1 MATQIKIRQV
11 LRIALTLLILHLLAG
26 RAALAQQE
34 NASSAFGT
42 SSMIVA
48 SDSPLAA
55 YRGFVYAIAEDHK
68 HLLRKPVAAGSWL
81 VFETNTN
88 FSDIRGL
95 TSVNPSTFPLKDTNS
110 ESFLGNLYVAD
121 ASNNSIYRIGIDN
134 PTSELLY
141 HGDSIRSPE
150 EISVSGHTLFI
161 STSRNTL
168 FVFDLDQKTLSPL
181 DIGDAIPSQ
190 GHVHLAASGNVLLV
204 SNSLAGVLFSVANP
218 LWPKQAVRTDYL
230 CQQSSPRCKLK
241 QSGLLLPAVLPPADK
256 AAALQ
261 HPGPIGLGGGVIY
274 SVDSVNK
281 QVFASSQHTLRP
293 IRLYSRDH
301 KVADPSSILLTETK
315 IILLDSGTRDIAV
328 WPLLTPTE
336 IVVDVKT
343 SESLSAIYNYLY
355 RQGLLPTKVTPLKS
369 SIEKTLRDQGALL
382 SPYVTS
388 LNPVMCGLN
397 PSICQK
403 GRIKQNLAF
412 GIALTIPDLYSEDYI
427 DLRQVTLDGS
437 HTLDYEVD
445 HGIRN
450 EAFDAWKGEGKLR
463 QLNPQYRGGLFD
475 PIKLKRKGTF
485 TVPVELVRYLVAVPQ
500 NDLASQNSEL
510 AQIQGRY
517 SNDLT
522 VYSLREIKTTVQQ
535 DPSIQQYLVGLD
547 ATSFE
552 AAYAKL
558 RETINFRHPT
568 PLTSHPISYIGV
580 ADELIDC
587 DNPDIADVCSMPV
600 NEITTTPQSLTRT
613 PPAVPATFRIF
624 QKTDHGTAIAGLLAA
639 RHTVYT
645 GIGLVAPEGYVVPL
659 ISKEPPLADEIKSA
673 VLQTGAQV
681 FNLSFAFDEG
691 PPPQKIADEITLG
704 TSDTLVNAIFI
715 VAAPDDGKPVC
726 GGTISYPICW
736 ANQPNVIG
744 VAATLLDGSEL
755 IPNDAGPAWG
765 KEYVQIAAP
774 GIGFGAPGLNGNYVP
789 VAGTS
794 FAAPLVSATAA
805 LLTEQGVTDPRL
817 IKQRIIATTTV
828 KGAYKDKVKGG
839 LLNVDRAVSHVA
851 EGVLVDANGKEK
863 VVQLVRGGKIYITSG
878 KGNFSI
884 DLKNV
889 LRLTQQRDGT
899 YRIIFQDQYDPSKL
913 EVWDGVSFS
922 TTLRWK
928 IKYRI
933 AATPG
938 APLGPQVS
946 DDLADYADYF
956 GPILN

>member
-1 MATQIKIRQV
+1 MANQFRIRHV
-11 LRIALTLLILHLLAG
+11 LRMFLAVLSLHFLATLS
-26 RAALAQQE
+26 ALAQHT
-34 NASSAFGT
+34 NDFSVSGSPSA
-42 SSMIVA
+42 IVA

-55 YRGFVYAIAEDHK
+55 YQGFVYAVAEDHK
-68 HLLRKPVAAGSWL
+68 HLLRKSVAPGSWR

-88 FSDIRGL
+88 FSNIRGL
-95 TSVNPSTFPLKDTNS
+95 TSVNSSATLLKSTSSGSP
-110 ESFLGNLYVAD
+110 LGNLYVAD
-121 ASNNSIYRIGIDN
+121 AGDNSIYRIGIDN
-134 PTSELLY
+134 STSELLY
-141 HGDSIRSPE
+141 RGDSITAPG
-150 EISVSGHTLFI
+150 EISVSGNTLFI
-161 STSRNTL
+161 STSQNTL
-168 FVFDLDQKTLSPL
+168 FVLDLDEKTISPL
-181 DIGDAIPSQ
+181 DVGDPLPSY
-190 GHVHLAASGNVLLV
+190 GHIHLAASGDVLLV
-204 SNSLAGVLFSVANP
+204 SNSLAGVLFSVTNP
-218 LWPKQAVRTDYL
+218 LWPKQAVRIDYL
-230 CQQSSPRCKLK
+230 CQQSSAGCQLK
-241 QSGLLLPAVLPPADK
+241 QSRGLLQAVLPPADK
-256 AAALQ
+256 VTALQ
-261 HPGPIGLGGGVIY
+261 RAGPIGLSGGVIY
-274 SVDSVNK
+274 TVDPVGK
-281 QVFASSQHTLRP
+281 QVFASAQHTLRP
-293 IRLYSRDH
+293 IRLYSWDH
-301 KVADPSSILLTETK
+301 KVDNPSSILLTETN
-315 IILLDSGTRDIAV
+315 IILLDSATRNIAV

-355 RQGLLPTKVTPLKS
+355 GQGILPTRVTSLRNS
-369 SIEKTLRDQGALL
+369 VEKTLRDQGALL

-388 LNPVMCGLN
+388 LNLVMCGLN
-397 PSICQK
+397 PGICQK
-403 GRIKQNLAF
+403 GSIKQNLAS
-412 GIALTIPDLYSEDYI
+412 GMPLTIPDLYSEDYI

-437 HTLDYEVD
+437 HTLDYELD
-445 HGIRN
+445 HGIRSD
-450 EAFDAWKGEGKLR
+450 AFDVWKSEGKLR
-463 QLNPQYRGGLFD
+463 QLNPQYRGSLF

-500 NDLASQNSEL
+500 NDLTSQSSTL
-510 AQIQGRY
+510 AQIQERY

-522 VYSLREIKTTVQQ
+522 VYSLREVRATLQQ
-535 DPSIQQYLVGLD
+535 DPSVQQYLVGLD
-547 ATSFE
+547 AASFQ

-568 PLTSHPISYIGV
+568 PLSSHPISYIGV
-580 ADELIDC
+580 ADEIIDC
-587 DNPDIADVCSMPV
+587 DNPDITDVCSMPV
-600 NEITTTPQSLTRT
+600 NEITSTPQSLVHT
-613 PPAVPATFRIF
+613 PPVTPATFRVF

-639 RHTVYT
+639 RHTQYT

-659 ISKEPPLADEIKSA
+659 TSKEPPLADEIKSA

-681 FNLSFAFDEG
+681 FNLSFAFDDG

-704 TSDTLVNAIFI
+704 TPNTLVNAIFI

-744 VAATLLDGSEL
+744 VAATLLDGSDL
-755 IPNDAGPAWG
+755 IPNDEGPAWG
-765 KEYVQIAAP
+765 KEYVQVAAP
-774 GIGFGAPGLNGNYVP
+774 GIGFGAPALNGNYVP

-805 LLTEQGVTDPRL
+805 LLIEQGVTDPRL

-828 KGAYKDKVKGG
+828 KGPYKDKVKGG

-851 EGVLVDANGKEK
+851 EGVLVDASGNEK
-863 VVQLVRGGKIYITSG
+863 VVQLVRGGKIYVTSG
-878 KGNFSI
+878 KGNFYI

-889 LRLTQQRDGT
+889 LRLTQQKGGT

-922 TTLRWK
+922 TTARWK

-933 AATPG
+933 AAAPG
-938 APLGPQVS
+938 APLGPQLP